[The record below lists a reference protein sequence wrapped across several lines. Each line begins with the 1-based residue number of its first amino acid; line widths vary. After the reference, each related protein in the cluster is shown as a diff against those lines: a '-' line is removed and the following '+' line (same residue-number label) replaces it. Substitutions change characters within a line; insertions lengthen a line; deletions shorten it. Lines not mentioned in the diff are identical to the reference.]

1 MQIYQMRQSAI
12 LAVDGLQKDRMM
24 LRQILA
30 SRVNF
35 TGVSSGAEALMY
47 LKQNSL
53 DLILLAIQLPDMDAF
68 EFMRHLRSDNKLQEI
83 PVIMMT
89 DNLSP
94 KVEAA
99 VTMAGAF
106 DIMRKPFI
114 PIIVAKKVEQVLELQ
129 YLHRHL
135 EREVHLQTKLAKD
148 RLASSQR
155 LFEEMVMSLAKTIDA
170 KDAYTRGHSQRV
182 GRYARHIAYKLHWT
196 EEEQKKIYFMGLL
209 HDIGKIG
216 IPEQIINKPDRLT
229 DEEYSKIQQHTVIGS
244 DILQLVAEFPEL
256 SLGARYHHERYDG
269 KGYPDGL
276 AGTDIPVYARIIA
289 VADAYDAMTSKR
301 SYRDIL
307 PQSVARSE
315 IAKGS
320 GRQFDPQFAKLM
332 VEIIDEDVD
341 YMLHEH

>member
-35 TGVSSGAEALMY
+35 TGVSLGTEALTY
-47 LKQNSL
+47 LKQNSI
-53 DLILLAIQLPDMDAF
+53 DLILLAIKLPDMDAF
-68 EFMRHLRSDNKLQEI
+68 EFMRYLRSDNTLKEI

-89 DNLSP
+89 DNISP

-135 EREVHLQTKLAKD
+135 ECEVHLQTKLAED

-196 EEEQKKIYFMGLL
+196 EEEQKKI
-209 HDIGKIG
+209 
-216 IPEQIINKPDRLT
+216 
-229 DEEYSKIQQHTVIGS
+229 
-244 DILQLVAEFPEL
+244 
-256 SLGARYHHERYDG
+256 
-269 KGYPDGL
+269 
-276 AGTDIPVYARIIA
+276 
-289 VADAYDAMTSKR
+289 
-301 SYRDIL
+301 
-307 PQSVARSE
+307 
-315 IAKGS
+315 
-320 GRQFDPQFAKLM
+320 
-332 VEIIDEDVD
+332 
-341 YMLHEH
+341 